1 MKVNPVLYLK
11 AAKRLSSN
19 FVRGNQLGLIPE
31 EEIKEISTK
40 IAYYLLK
47 YVITKPEPEFTT
59 KGEVDA
65 ELSLHWTVL
74 QFFSQMTPEQFMNI
88 FPIKKFYKGHKYG
101 IKDYYTTKA
110 MLSKID
116 INQPIGDNVI
126 DFLWDYANDD
136 IEEFLVRH
144 MVTISKL
151 RRFEGKPSLAEE
163 MAKELG
169 LKTYRLYQDS
179 QGQKFLLDEETGR
192 TIRVKERPKHLKLI
206 KGRGRGKSK
215 IL

>member
-47 YVITKPEPEFTT
+47 YVITKPEPEFIT
-59 KGEVDA
+59 KGEVNA
-65 ELSLHWTVL
+65 ELSLHWTIL
-74 QFFSQMTPEQFMNI
+74 QFFSQMTPGQFMNI

-110 MLSKID
+110 MLSKVD
-116 INQPIGDNVI
+116 MNSPIGDKVI
-126 DFLWDYANDD
+126 DFLWDYVNDD
-136 IEEFLVRH
+136 IEEFLVRY
-144 MVTISKL
+144 MVTISNL
-151 RRFEGKPSLAEE
+151 RRFEGKPTIAEE
-163 MAKELG
+163 IAKELG
-169 LKTYRLYQDS
+169 VKTYRLYQDS
-179 QGQKFLLDEETGR
+179 QGKKFLFDEQTGK
-192 TIRVKERPKHLKLI
+192 TIRVRERPKHLKII
-206 KGRGRGKSK
+206 KGRRYGDV
-215 IL
+215 